1 METVTYTQ
9 VETFVNNLPEVTAAG
24 VWIKAII
31 ILAIISAV
39 AGFGTYLERKV
50 LAFMQRRLGP
60 MHVGPY
66 GLLQIIADGIKLFTK
81 EDIVP
86 QNANRLI
93 FMLAPVITAATAFIA
108 LAAVPVFPD
117 FTVPEWIPVLGGTF
131 VPSIA
136 ADLNIG
142 ILFVL
147 GTMAAGLYGPLLA
160 GMAQANKWGIIGAAR
175 TAIQFLSY
183 EVVTGLSILA
193 PIMLVGSLSFVDFN
207 NAQAGGIEN
216 WIVWKQPVAF
226 ILFLIAGFAETNRT
240 PFDLLEHEAEVVSG
254 YATEYS
260 GMRWGMFFIG
270 EYANMITIS
279 IIAAIVF
286 LGGYSEEGIG
296 WLTIILKVGFFFF
309 LMLWVRASWPHVRPD
324 QLMWLCWKVLMP
336 IAVINVV
343 ITGIVMMV

>member
-1 METVTYTQ
+1 METTLVQ
-9 VETFVNNLPEVTAAG
+9 NLPEVTAAG
-24 VWIKAII
+24 VLIKAII
-31 ILAIISAV
+31 ILAVISAI
-39 AGFGTYLERKV
+39 AGFGTFIERKV

-66 GLLQIIADGIKLFTK
+66 GLLQLAADGIKLFTK

-86 QNANRLI
+86 QNANKFI
-93 FMLAPVITAATAFIA
+93 FMVAPIITAATAFIA

-117 FTVPEWIPVLGGTF
+117 FTIPSWIPLLGGIF

-147 GTMAAGLYGPLLA
+147 GMMASGLYGPLLA
-160 GMAQANKWGIIGAAR
+160 GMSQANKWGIIGAAR
-175 TAIQFLSY
+175 TAVQFLSY

-207 NAQAGGIEN
+207 NHQAAGIGS
-216 WIVWKQPVAF
+216 WLIWQQPVAF
-226 ILFLIAGFAETNRT
+226 VLFLIAGFAETNRT

-286 LGGYSEEGIG
+286 LGGYSEGGLG
-296 WLTIILKVGFFFF
+296 WLTIIMKVGFFFF
-309 LMLWVRASWPHVRPD
+309 LMLWVRASWPHIRPD

>member
-1 METVTYTQ
+1 METTL
-9 VETFVNNLPEVTAAG
+9 VENLPEVTALG
-24 VWIKAII
+24 VIIKAIL
-31 ILAIISAV
+31 ILAVISAV
-39 AGFGTYLERKV
+39 AGFGTYIERKV

-66 GLLQIIADGIKLFTK
+66 GLLQIAADGIKLFTK

-86 QNANRLI
+86 QNANRFI
-93 FMLAPVITAATAFIA
+93 FMIAPVITAATAFIA
-108 LAAVPVFPD
+108 LSAVPVFPD
-117 FTVPEWIPVLGGTF
+117 FTVPEFIPLLGGTF

-136 ADLNIG
+136 SDLNIG
-142 ILFVL
+142 VLFVL
-147 GTMAAGLYGPLLA
+147 GMMAAGLYGPLLA

-183 EVVTGLSILA
+183 EVITGLSILA

-207 NAQAGGIEN
+207 EAQAGGIGS
-216 WIVWKQPVAF
+216 WFIWQQPVAF
-226 ILFLIAGFAETNRT
+226 VLFLIAGFAETNRT

-279 IIAAIVF
+279 IIAAVVF
-286 LGGYSEEGIG
+286 LGGFDPESSIG

-336 IAVINVV
+336 IAVINILITAIVV
-343 ITGIVMMV
+343 MV